1 MVEICTQ
8 IKFKGKKNFL
18 ISFKRYSMMITSVF
32 LDGLVAASWE
42 FLSAPA
48 IETVAST
55 TIKFR
60 SLLN

>member
-1 MVEICTQ
+1 
-8 IKFKGKKNFL
+8 
-18 ISFKRYSMMITSVF
+18 MMITSGF

-48 IETVAST
+48 IEIVAST

>member
-1 MVEICTQ
+1 
-8 IKFKGKKNFL
+8 
-18 ISFKRYSMMITSVF
+18 MMITSGF

-55 TIKFR
+55 TIKFQR
-60 SLLN
+60 LLN

>member
-8 IKFKGKKNFL
+8 IKFKGKKK
-18 ISFKRYSMMITSVF
+18 ISFKRYSMMITSGF

-60 SLLN
+60 RLLY

>member
-1 MVEICTQ
+1 
-8 IKFKGKKNFL
+8 
-18 ISFKRYSMMITSVF
+18 MMITGGF

-60 SLLN
+60 RLLNWNQPINKRSSKLKS